1 MGNRASETEKDLV
14 QGKAKELLEKV
25 TEPEGFARGLQ
36 ALLRLASDGQ
46 RQSSYRTIVP
56 QMGENYGTP
65 IPVLRIIAS
74 ELGKFGQRNPDQI
87 FPILGLLWNN
97 GSFEERTVVAKSLE
111 KVGKGDWGRSLQL
124 IRSFIGDISDWAIC
138 DQLAMFGMKPLITGH
153 PTGGLPL
160 CRNWAQD
167 DNKWIRRF
175 GAVALYSLTK
185 DKKYQLG
192 RREFLI
198 LELLMEDRDKDVKKA
213 VAWILREMSKKES
226 QMAFEFLVSHAEGGC
241 KDTRWIVREG
251 SKKLPGEDRERLLSL
266 L

>member
-1 MGNRASETEKDLV
+1 MEKDVV

-25 TEPEGFARGLQ
+25 TEPEEFAGGLQ
-36 ALLRLASDGQ
+36 ALLRLASEEQ
-46 RQSSYRTIVP
+46 RQSSYRRIVP

-97 GSFEERTVVAKSLE
+97 GSFEERTIVAKSLE

-153 PTGGLPL
+153 PTEVLPL
-160 CRNWAQD
+160 CRKWAQD

-175 GAVALYSLTK
+175 GVVALYSLTK

-198 LELLMEDRDKDVKKA
+198 LELLME
-213 VAWILREMSKKES
+213 ILREMSKKES
-226 QMAFEFLVSHAEGGC
+226 QMAFEFLVSQAEGGC